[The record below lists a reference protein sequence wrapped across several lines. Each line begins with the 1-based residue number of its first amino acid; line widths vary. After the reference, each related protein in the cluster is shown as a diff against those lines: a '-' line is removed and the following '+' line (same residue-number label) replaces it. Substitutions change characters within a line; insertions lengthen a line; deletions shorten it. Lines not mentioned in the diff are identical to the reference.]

1 MKNIMYKAFLLIACS
16 LCVLSC
22 ADLEEEVAALN
33 QLNQKEDNQKEDNQK
48 EDNQKEEQ
56 EGVVDNSPFFKL
68 NTSTAYLSSGY
79 TYIYCDHN
87 GGDNASV
94 TFPDAP
100 SGVNVSYNPSTH
112 IIKIEKLESFDYYD
126 VLRVRAVVNTK
137 VFTSTVAL
145 YGRSSDGYG
154 TNEEYEVSAATET
167 FTVDISKSNSYEEF
181 YYFVVLADGESW
193 VTGITPTGAVN
204 YFEGRNS
211 ITLTFPPNT
220 TGVARTARIK
230 VYPIKYRDSYS
241 YTYSYDY
248 ECFYNIKLT
257 QAAQ

>member
-33 QLNQKEDNQKEDNQK
+33 QLNQKEDNQKE
-48 EDNQKEEQ
+48 EQ
-56 EGVVDNSPFFKL
+56 EESGQEDVVDNTPFFSL
-68 NTSTAYLSSGY
+68 NTGTAYLSSGY

-112 IIKIEKLESFDYYD
+112 IIKIEKLGSFDYYD
-126 VLRVRAVVNTK
+126 VLRVRAVVNNK

-145 YGRSSDGYG
+145 YDSSSDGYG
-154 TNEEYEVSAATET
+154 TNEEYEVNAATET
-167 FTVDISKSNSYEEF
+167 FTVDISKNYYTKNYYDY
-181 YYFVVLADGESW
+181 YYFAVLVDGDSW

-204 YFEGRNS
+204 YLKGNNS

-220 TGVARTARIK
+220 TGKARTAQVK
-230 VYPIKYRDSYS
+230 VYPIKYRGSYS
-241 YTYSYDY
+241 STYDY
-248 ECFYNIKLT
+248 AYQCFYNIKLT